1 MNPRLVL
8 KALILLML
16 VPALI
21 CLLLPDS
28 IAPSYTRIMFPL
40 ILLVSGILAMRVST
54 IYTNWLRNAFVFL
67 SLFLFLMIFVE

>member
-28 IAPSYTRIMFPL
+28 IARSYTQIMYPL